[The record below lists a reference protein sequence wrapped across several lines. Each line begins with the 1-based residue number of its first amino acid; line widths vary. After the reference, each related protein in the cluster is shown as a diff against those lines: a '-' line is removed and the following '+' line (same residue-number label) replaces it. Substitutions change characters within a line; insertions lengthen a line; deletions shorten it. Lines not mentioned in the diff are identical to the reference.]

1 MFQVITTVIC
11 STLNPLHQ
19 DPKCIWNL
27 RDWFVWYS
35 LVPIS
40 KHQSTF
46 IRKLTYRCE
55 KEIKDKVRMDG
66 GGWSISNYLNVFVY
80 GVVISILMF
89 YYLKH
94 LSSSASNFC
103 VSLNRSSEVY
113 SFQLSLWH
121 LNFLRVMSMMLS
133 RDCLV
138 KHQQT
143 LFCLRLYI
151 FQFSLWYVNFLRVA
165 GMMLSRDCLVKH
177 QPCVFHDYLLFHV
190 IFKLLFWVICIR
202 R

>member
-1 MFQVITTVIC
+1 MAV
-11 STLNPLHQ
+11 
-19 DPKCIWNL
+19 
-27 RDWFVWYS
+27 
-35 LVPIS
+35 S
-40 KHQSTF
+40 KHRSTF

-66 GGWSISNYLNVFVY
+66 GGWSISNYLNVFVC

-151 FQFSLWYVNFLRVA
+151 FQFSLWYVNFLWCFLGTV
-165 GMMLSRDCLVKH
+165 LLNINELYFVYFDN
-177 QPCVFHDYLLFHV
+177 PCVFHDYLLFHV

>member
-1 MFQVITTVIC
+1 
-11 STLNPLHQ
+11 
-19 DPKCIWNL
+19 
-27 RDWFVWYS
+27 
-35 LVPIS
+35 
-40 KHQSTF
+40 
-46 IRKLTYRCE
+46 
-55 KEIKDKVRMDG
+55 MDG

-89 YYLKH
+89 YHLKH

-121 LNFLRVMSMMLS
+121 LNFLRVMRMMLS